1 MQLAVRKPAAKESY
15 SLKATANSL
24 LRENRNHF
32 EKPNFWCMQ
41 TGEKQKKRILLVD
54 DDIDLLMLLERKFE
68 KTGYVIESAASL
80 PEAEYVLSLFKPS
93 VVILDINVAG
103 DDGRQL
109 CWKIKHSEMN
119 SGAKVILMSGYNYP
133 TNGPLA
139 FGADDY
145 VAKPFQADY
154 LMNKVEALL
163 LEQPEQIPFVQ
174 VAPPE
179 D

>member
-1 MQLAVRKPAAKESY
+1 MQPGDK
-15 SLKATANSL
+15 N
-24 LRENRNHF
+24 
-32 EKPNFWCMQ
+32 
-41 TGEKQKKRILLVD
+41 KQKRILLVD

-80 PEAEYVLSLFKPS
+80 PEAEYVLSLVRPN
-93 VVILDINVAG
+93 VVILDINIG
-103 DDGRQL
+103 GEDGRQL
-109 CWKIKHSEMN
+109 CWKIKHSEQN

-154 LMNKVEALL
+154 LLSKVEALL
-163 LEQPEQIPFVQ
+163 HEQTLTVPFVQ
-174 VAPPE
+174 LAPPE
-179 D
+179 EGVMQMGEE